1 MPKIRA
7 LPTLQSGA
15 DDSFIRHMLVVGYD
29 WVMVAASILVA
40 ILASFTGLRLVSGL
54 RNLAPADRKP
64 QIAKAAIALGGGIWS
79 MHFIGMLA
87 VRLPVAIQY
96 DALATLGSALVAI
109 LITGIGLGLLH
120 FGERTERRIVYA
132 GIAMGLG
139 IVMMHYIGMSAIRGN
154 CVVSYSPAGIFLA
167 SAVGILASIGALWLA
182 YKKRSLRDISL
193 GAVVQGLSIS
203 AMHYTAMI
211 YTQFSPSAELI
222 VLPEPILSSGI
233 MALLVA
239 VAAFLIC
246 GFFLLTA
253 IPGET
258 GTASDEESDEA
269 VSDSPE
275 AGPLLKLPYERNN
288 ATHFLPVERIRAI
301 KAEGHYTQL
310 FDGSGEYFCPM
321 SISDIESRLDN
332 SRFLKTHRS
341 HLVNIAHVSGIQKVG
356 DKAAC
361 LLDDEASS
369 QIPVSRGRVRDVRR
383 ALGFAG

>member
-1 MPKIRA
+1 
-7 LPTLQSGA
+7 
-15 DDSFIRHMLVVGYD
+15 MLVVSYD
-29 WVMVAASILVA
+29 WVLVGASVVVA
-40 ILASFTGLRLVSGL
+40 ILASFTGLRLASGL
-54 RNLAPADRKP
+54 RVLAPAARKP

-87 VRLPVAIQY
+87 VRLPVAIEY

-139 IVMMHYIGMSAIRGN
+139 IVLMHYIGMSAIRGN
-154 CVVSYSPAGIFLA
+154 CVVSYSTAGIFLA

-182 YKKRSLRDISL
+182 YKKRSLRDIAL

-203 AMHYTAMI
+203 AMHYTGMI
-211 YTQFSPSAELI
+211 YTRFSPSAELV
-222 VLPEPILSSGI
+222 VLPEPILSSGV

-253 IPGET
+253 IPGDAAET
-258 GTASDEESDEA
+258 TEDAEAADLEASDGEA
-269 VSDSPE
+269 LE
-275 AGPLLKLPYERNN
+275 PLRKLPYESNN
-288 ATHFLPVERIRAI
+288 ATHFLPVDDIRAI
-301 KAEGHYTQL
+301 RAEGHYTRL
-310 FDGSGEYFCPM
+310 FDGSGEYFCPL
-321 SISDIESRLDN
+321 SISVIESRLDN
-332 SRFLKTHRS
+332 PNFLKTHRS
-341 HLVNIAHVSGIQKVG
+341 HLVNMAHVSGIQKVG

-369 QIPVSRGRVRDVRR
+369 QIPVSRARVRDVRR